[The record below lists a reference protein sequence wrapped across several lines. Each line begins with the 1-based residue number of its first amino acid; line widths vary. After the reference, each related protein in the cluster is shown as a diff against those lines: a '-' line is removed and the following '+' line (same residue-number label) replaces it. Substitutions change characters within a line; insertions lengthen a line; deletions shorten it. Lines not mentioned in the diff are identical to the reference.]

1 LTSWPRSIAAE
12 RNRCVLYDRGALER
26 IASFIVKI
34 SETTRVNDDGP
45 GATVAGWREWIALP
59 DLGVPWVKAKLDT
72 GARSS
77 SIHAF
82 DLEEFER
89 DGTGWVSFAVH
100 PWQRSEVDTV
110 RCELPVADRRAIRS
124 STGHEEQRLVVRTR
138 IAVVG
143 HDLDAELT
151 LANRDEMGF
160 RMLVGREA
168 LRGQILVDPGR
179 SYLGGRPVRATRR
192 KNRGIA

>member
-1 LTSWPRSIAAE
+1 M
-12 RNRCVLYDRGALER
+12 LYDRGARER

-45 GATVAGWREWIALP
+45 GATVAGWREWVALP
-59 DLGVPWVKAKLDT
+59 DLDVPWVKAKLDT

-89 DGTGWVSFAVH
+89 DGAAWVSFALH

-110 RCELPVADRRAIRS
+110 RSELPLVDRRAIRS
-124 STGHEEQRLVVRTR
+124 STGHEEERLVVRTK
-138 IAVVG
+138 ITVVG
-143 HDLDAELT
+143 HDLEAELT

-168 LRGQILVDPGR
+168 MRGLILVDPGR
-179 SYLGGRPVRATRR
+179 SYLGGRPRRSTRR
-192 KNRGIA
+192 RNRGVA